1 MDSQDKKFL
10 MIGTGVILAFIVVAV
25 LVLRKKP
32 SPQEEVQVIEALPV
46 KQFDL
51 KIDAS
56 TPCPG
61 PEIKYRM
68 VDGSMAGIIEKDEQV
83 DVVINYFA
91 CNPILKDQLV
101 LYRFSGAV
109 DPVLRRVVA
118 VEGDTFKVQ
127 KDTKHK
133 AWNLLVNGKIVKSQ
147 NGEPHYF
154 GFDQPP
160 TLSLYEAPRKGKLQ
174 KDETLVFTSNPPS
187 EKDSGTFGLTS
198 KTDMVG
204 LVKK

>member
-10 MIGTGVILAFIVVAV
+10 SIGVGIILAFVVIAV
-25 LVLRKKP
+25 VVLRKKP
-32 SPQEEVQVIEALPV
+32 ATEESIPDVQGPPA
-46 KQFDL
+46 KQFSFI
-51 KIDAS
+51 IDAN

-68 VDGSMAGIIEKDEQV
+68 TDVSMVGLIEKDQEV
-83 DVVINYFA
+83 DVIINYFA

-101 LYRFSGAV
+101 LYRFSGAM
-109 DPVLRRVVA
+109 DPVLRKVVA

-133 AWNLLVNGKIVKSQ
+133 AWNLLVNGKIVKDRS
-147 NGEPHYF
+147 GEPHYF
-154 GFDQPP
+154 GFDKPP

-174 KDETLVFTSNPPS
+174 KDETIVFTSQPPS

-198 KTDMVG
+198 KADMVG